1 MYALRAWMALSL
13 EADLQL
19 LMGIPIRRSLHH
31 TALALS
37 LALSPAL
44 LFSQE
49 APPPPAGESSL
60 PSLGDVTTQSL
71 SPRAERRLGDR
82 IMRSILQDPQIVDDP
97 LMVEYIDTQWSSLLR
112 SARQR
117 GEISPELNDVLAWS
131 TFLVRDRSINAFALP
146 GGYVG
151 IHLGLIAGTR
161 SRDELAS
168 VLAHEMS
175 HVTQR
180 HIARMMGQ
188 AERTSWVSMA
198 SMVLGA
204 LAASR
209 SPEAAQALILGGQG
223 LSAQTQ
229 LNFSRDMEREAD
241 RIGYGVLTEAGY
253 APAGMMQMFEQL
265 QQAARLNDDNSFP
278 YLRTHPLTV
287 ERIGEAR
294 SRMGMQGL
302 GHTALID
309 SGVHHALMTARA
321 KVLMDTRSA
330 SLQPF
335 MKGPDASLKG
345 TALLVHHYTRV
356 VTATQLKDR
365 GPAAVQSLTQLWSLL
380 GDTKGLD
387 TAQSSGIQRL
397 ISLGEI
403 EYLAETDRQAQAQA
417 LLKRLGTV
425 NRRPEMLLQ
434 AQIAMASPAA
444 SGNTPAWREAA
455 SQLQTLTA
463 QQPDDATAWSL
474 LTPLWTKLAQPLR
487 AIRAEAEA
495 SAARGDLQGAIDRV
509 TSARKRFAPN
519 ASADLIELSVMDA
532 RLQTWRKALKEDER
546 ED

>member
-1 MYALRAWMALSL
+1 MR
-13 EADLQL
+13 
-19 LMGIPIRRSLHH
+19 IPIHRALKQPVLAL
-31 TALALS
+31 TLALA
-37 LALSPAL
+37 PVL
-44 LFSQE
+44 LHSQE
-49 APPPPAGESSL
+49 TPAPVPGESSL
-60 PSLGDVTTQSL
+60 PALGDVSTQSL

-82 IMRSILQDPQIVDDP
+82 IMRSILQDPQVVDDP
-97 LMVEYIDTQWSSLLR
+97 LIAEYIDAQWAALMR
-112 SARQR
+112 SARAR
-117 GEISPELNDVLAWS
+117 GEVSQELGDVFAWS

-168 VLAHEMS
+168 VLAHELS

-180 HIARMMGQ
+180 HIARMMGK

-198 SMVLGA
+198 AMVLGA

-294 SRMGMQGL
+294 SRMGTQGL

-309 SGVHHALMTARA
+309 SGLYHALITARA

-335 MKGPDASLKG
+335 MKAPDTGLSGA
-345 TALLVHHYTRV
+345 ALMAHHYARLV
-356 VTATQLKDR
+356 AATQLKDR
-365 GPAAVQSLTQLWSLL
+365 SNAATQSLSQLWPLL
-380 GDTKGLD
+380 SNAKDLKD
-387 TAQSSGIQRL
+387 SEQQAVRRL
-397 ISLGEI
+397 INLGEV
-403 EYLAETDRQAQAQA
+403 EYLAETGRLAQAQA
-417 LLKRLGTV
+417 LIKRSDTQ
-425 NRRPEMLLQ
+425 RPAALLR
-434 AQIAMASPAA
+434 AQIAIAAPAA
-444 SGNTPAWREAA
+444 TADTPAWREAA

-463 QQPDDATAWSL
+463 QQPADASAWSL
-474 LTPLWTKLAQPLR
+474 LAPLWSRLEQPLR

-509 TSARKRFAPN
+509 SAARKRFAPT
-519 ASADLIELSVMDA
+519 ASADLIELSVMDN
-532 RLQTWRKALKEDER
+532 RLQAWRKALKEDER